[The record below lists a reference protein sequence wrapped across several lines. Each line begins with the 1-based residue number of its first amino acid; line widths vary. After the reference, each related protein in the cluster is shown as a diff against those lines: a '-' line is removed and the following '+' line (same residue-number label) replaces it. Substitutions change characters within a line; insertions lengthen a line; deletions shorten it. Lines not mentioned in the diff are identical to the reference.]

1 MHGLLSGR
9 LGSHQV
15 ARMTGP
21 SSEPDVV
28 RLKVAPEDSGLRLD
42 QMLASRLADRTRSH
56 IQRLIKGGH
65 ARVGP
70 KPGRASTVVRSGD
83 VVTLHIPPPRPAEPK
98 PEALHV
104 EIVYDDPDI
113 VVVDKPAG
121 MVIHPAAGH
130 SHGTLVNAL
139 LAQIKDLSGIGGTL
153 RPGIVH
159 RLDRGTSGI
168 LVVAKHDQGSCRA
181 RPPIQEPGG
190 REELYHAGVGRRP
203 GRSADRP
210 ANRARPDAPQED
222 FGLLAPAA
230 RGGHPS
236 HQG

>member
-70 KPGRASTVVRSGD
+70 KPGRPALSCE
-83 VVTLHIPPPRPAEPK
+83 VVTSSP
-98 PEALHV
+98 
-104 EIVYDDPDI
+104 Y
-113 VVVDKPAG
+113 
-121 MVIHPAAGH
+121 
-130 SHGTLVNAL
+130 TF
-139 LAQIKDLSGIGGTL
+139 
-153 RPGIVH
+153 
-159 RLDRGTSGI
+159 
-168 LVVAKHDQGSCRA
+168 
-181 RPPIQEPGG
+181 
-190 REELYHAGVGRRP
+190 RRP
-203 GRSADRP
+203 VRP
-210 ANRARPDAPQED
+210 NPNPKRYMSKSCTTIQISSW
-222 FGLLAPAA
+222 LT
-230 RGGHPS
+230 S
-236 HQG
+236 QQGW